1 MSKGQWQSQHGEG
14 TGGGRSSS
22 NDALDQGP
30 KPQITSPRALT
41 SFPRP
46 RGPTRVL
53 LRVRSELRLG
63 TELHSTTAPPA
74 SEAGGQ

>member
-1 MSKGQWQSQHGEG
+1 MSRGRWQSQHGEG

-22 NDALDQGP
+22 NDTLDQGP

-53 LRVRSELRLG
+53 LRVRSEFGWEQTCTRPQRPL
-63 TELHSTTAPPA
+63 A
-74 SEAGGQ
+74 SGAGGR